1 MLIQFSLYPQEHNQ
15 GSPTMSDKKN
25 ANENHHNDPLSK
37 SQSSESSL
45 VCAVY
50 CIV

>member
-37 SQSSESSL
+37 SQVFRVFS
-45 VCAVY
+45 CVY
-50 CIV
+50 IV